1 MQGEV
6 CCNSQPFRGE
16 SMSSSA
22 STSTDR
28 TQMDRTYNVLFLC
41 TKNAARSIMAE
52 AILNRHGAGRFHAF
66 SAGTHPAEK
75 VHPLTLETLSR
86 LGYETAGLTP
96 KSWHEFEGLG
106 APRLDFVFTVCDDA
120 AGEDCPVWP
129 GHPMTAH
136 WGIENP
142 ALVEGSE
149 MEKEAAFSRAYHFL
163 HNRITVFDSLPLD
176 TLDRLALQSRL
187 MAIGH
192 MDGASPDA
200 KAD

>member
-1 MQGEV
+1 
-6 CCNSQPFRGE
+6 
-16 SMSSSA
+16 MSSTA
-22 STSTDR
+22 SSSSTE
-28 TQMDRTYNVLFLC
+28 RTYNVLFLC

-52 AILNRHGAGRFHAF
+52 AILNRHGAGRFRAF
-66 SAGTHPAEK
+66 SAGTHPAES
-75 VHPLTLETLSR
+75 VHPLTLVTLSR
-86 LGYETAGLTP
+86 LGYDTTGLAP
-96 KSWHEFEGLG
+96 KSWHEFEGFG
-106 APRLDFVFTVCDDA
+106 VPRLDFVFTVCDDA

-142 ALVEGSE
+142 ARVEGSE
-149 MEKEAAFSRAYHFL
+149 MEKEAAFSRAYNFL
-163 HNRITVFDSLPLD
+163 KNRITVFDNLPID